1 MTPAPAPSRR
11 GGWIALLGLAFVLAM
26 TMTPQPRNV
35 ELVAQTPLWCVLCGS
50 LAGLDIIL
58 NVLLFVPYGFGL
70 RLAGWSRGRVALAA
84 FATTLLIEITQYFF
98 IPGRDASLGD
108 LITNTAG
115 GLVGMVLAERYVGL
129 VRPEPCRAGWL
140 AGVAAT
146 IWLLLQVVTAW
157 SVGVSLPDHPYWGQR
172 APELAQFD
180 RFLGVVTEARLADEP
195 MPSTRLP
202 DSRTVRERLVAG
214 AGIAA
219 QAVSG
224 PPTARLA
231 PIVSVFDETRQEIIL
246 LGQSG
251 TDLVFRIHTRAWSL
265 GLRGPALRLPRVLP
279 PDSGRPFV
287 ASGRLTGGYLEA
299 SADTGAG
306 PVSRSL
312 ALSPSWGWSLL
323 LPFENYAFGE
333 SVRWLTALWLAGVL
347 FPVGYWAARA
357 QTGPTS
363 RPRGQLLIG
372 LLIAAG
378 LAGAGALFR
387 LPPVHW
393 SEWVAAGG
401 GAAAGW
407 LLGQNLA

>member
-1 MTPAPAPSRR
+1 M
-11 GGWIALLGLAFVLAM
+11 M
-26 TMTPQPRNV
+26 TMTPHPRNV
-35 ELVAQTPLWCVLCGS
+35 ELVAQTPLWCLLCGS
-50 LAGLDIIL
+50 LAGMDIIL
-58 NVLLFVPYGFGL
+58 NVMLFVPYGFGL
-70 RLAGWSRGRVALAA
+70 RLAGWPRGRVLLAG
-84 FATTLLIEITQYFF
+84 FATTLLVETTQYFF
-98 IPGRDASLGD
+98 VPGRDASLGD

-115 GLVGMVLAERYVGL
+115 GLVGMVLAERFVRL
-129 VRPEPCRAGWL
+129 VRPEPRRAGWL
-140 AGVAAT
+140 AGVAAA
-146 IWLLLQVVTAW
+146 IWLLLQAVTAW
-157 SVGVSLPDHPYWGQR
+157 GVGVSLPEHPYWGQR
-172 APELAQFD
+172 APELGQFD
-180 RFLGVVTEARLADEP
+180 RFRGVVTEARLADEP

-202 DSRTVRERLVAG
+202 DTPTVRERLLAG

-219 QAVSG
+219 LAVSG

-231 PIVSVFDETRQEIIL
+231 PIVSVFDETQQEIIL

-251 TDLVFRIHTRAWSL
+251 TDLFFRMHTRAWTL

-279 PDSGRPFV
+279 PDSGRPFA

-312 ALSPSWGWSLL
+312 ALTPSWGWSLFIPL
-323 LPFENYAFGE
+323 DHYAFGE
-333 SVRWLTALWLAGVL
+333 NVRWLTALWLAGLL

-363 RPRGQLLIG
+363 RLCGPLLIG

-378 LAGAGALFR
+378 LAGAGALFH

-393 SEWVAAGG
+393 SEWAAAGG
-401 GAAAGW
+401 GAGAGW
-407 LLGQNLA
+407 ALGRGSVR